1 MLSSCL
7 LLSACN
13 EPPNP
18 LLGRWQHTEP
28 APDGGREVV
37 EFTPSTMRIG
47 DRRITVVYQQR
58 DNRVRV
64 SLGKH
69 AMIYTLVDGNTISY
83 ADEQRGTVTLHRL
96 PD

>member
-1 MLSSCL
+1 MLTASL
-7 LLSACN
+7 LLVACN

-18 LLGRWQHTEP
+18 LLGRWQHVGPST
-28 APDGGREVV
+28 DGAREIV

-47 DRRITVVYQQR
+47 ERRITVVYQQR
-58 DNRVRV
+58 DERVRV

-69 AMIYTLVDGNTISY
+69 AMIYTLVDANTISY
-83 ADEQRGTVTLHRL
+83 PDEKRGTVTLRRL